1 MNKPRAPLISLD
13 DAKGQL
19 LAAVTALNQT
29 EQVSLMQAAGRVL
42 AHSVTSRMD
51 VPAFDNSAMDGYA
64 VRSSDVVDGNVQLP
78 VSQRVA
84 AGQLPQA
91 LQQGTVAR
99 IFTGAPVPAGAD
111 AVIMQEQATV
121 SANGT
126 AVSFDAAP
134 KMGQSIRRR
143 GEDIAM
149 GQVVVAAGTRL
160 HAAHVGLLASVGCD
174 AITVVRRPRVAL
186 CATGDELVQPGSC
199 SPEQLPAGAIFDSNR
214 YFLTQLLRDAG
225 CDVTDLGGIPDSLP
239 ATQQVLSAAAQQH
252 DLVLT
257 SGGVSVGEED
267 HVKPAVQSMG
277 DLALWAIA
285 IKPGKP
291 FAYGHLR
298 RADDTRCH
306 FIGLPG
312 NPVSSLVTFLV
323 LVRPFLQRLSGR
335 SPSVDAPIEALAS
348 FDWLKP
354 DNRREFL
361 RASLTP
367 EGVVG
372 YPNQGSNVL
381 TSVAASDVLI
391 DNPPGQV
398 IHKGDKV
405 RCYPLRSWMMGD

>member
-1 MNKPRAPLISLD
+1 MNKPRAPLMSLD
-13 DAKGQL
+13 DAKAQL
-19 LAAVTALNQT
+19 LAAVSAISQV
-29 EQVSLMQAAGRVL
+29 ESVSLMQAAGRVL
-42 AHSVTSRMD
+42 AQSVVSRMD

-64 VRSSDVVDGNVQLP
+64 VRCADVCDGHQALLI
-78 VSQRVA
+78 SQRIA
-84 AGQLPQA
+84 AGQTPQE
-91 LQQGTVAR
+91 LQSGTVAR
-99 IFTGAPVPAGAD
+99 IFTGAPIPAGAD
-111 AVIMQEQATV
+111 AVVMQEQARV
-121 SANGT
+121 SDDAT
-126 AVSFDAAP
+126 TVSFDLLP
-134 KMGQSIRRR
+134 QPGLSVRRR
-143 GEDIAM
+143 GEDIAK
-149 GQVVVAAGTRL
+149 GQVVVSAGTRL
-160 HAAHVGLLASVGCD
+160 NAAHIGLLASVGCHQVQ
-174 AITVVRRPRVAL
+174 VVRSPRVAL
-186 CATGDELVQPGSC
+186 CATGDELIQPGTC
-199 SPEQLPAGAIFDSNR
+199 DPEQLPAGAIFDSNR

-225 CDVTDLGGIPDSLP
+225 CEVTDLGTIPDNFT
-239 ATQQVLSAAAQQH
+239 ATQQALASAAEQH

-267 HVKPAVQSMG
+267 HVKPAVQSLG
-277 DLALWAIA
+277 ELALWAIA

-298 RADDTRCH
+298 RADGSRCH

-335 SPSVDAPIEALAS
+335 TMSEDAAIEAHAS

-354 DNRREFL
+354 DKRREFL
-361 RASLTP
+361 RATLTP

-398 IHKGDKV
+398 IRQGDKV
-405 RCYPLRSWMMGD
+405 RCYSLRAWMRGE